1 MTWGS
6 HMDFPEGGVC
16 CRCPGIVVQIYHCWG
31 HSLVVRGSHGGVK
44 PRVALGCSLPSVSVV
59 SSFLSGYREAPTDI
73 ALLRWFSPAA
83 YMVWVWRLV
92 ILRAG
97 PPYLTRVTPSPARE
111 GIFHVVGSLARCLV
125 KLHDKNIISK
135 HVRNKSESLWKAI
148 LFWIKLEHQIQCIL
162 YVLGFP
168 SCEFPWLPRG
178 CDNKWRPPIEAVW
191 NSANIKCT

>member
-1 MTWGS
+1 MIWGS

-16 CRCPGIVVQIYHCWG
+16 CRCPGIVAQICHFWG

-44 PRVALGCSLPSVSVV
+44 PRVALGCSLPLVSAA
-59 SSFLSGYREAPTDI
+59 SSFFSGYREAPYWHST
-73 ALLRWFSPAA
+73 FK
-83 YMVWVWRLV
+83 V
-92 ILRAG
+92 IFTCCIRGVGLKVGDSKSRTT
-97 PPYLTRVTPSPARE
+97 LSHRVTPSPARE
-111 GIFHVVGSLARCLV
+111 GVFHVVGSLARCLV
-125 KLHDKNIISK
+125 KLHDKNITSK

-162 YVLGFP
+162 YVLGFH

>member
-1 MTWGS
+1 MSW
-6 HMDFPEGGVC
+6 DC
-16 CRCPGIVVQIYHCWG
+16 CCSERANVLGLLLFRARKHITSGTTAW
-31 HSLVVRGSHGGVK
+31 LLRGSHGGVS
-44 PRVALGCSLPSVSVV
+44 PEWPWVV
-59 SSFLSGYREAPTDI
+59 HFLQLLWLHPFLVTEKIPTDI

-83 YMVWVWRLV
+83 YMVWIWRLV

-111 GIFHVVGSLARCLV
+111 GVFHVVGSLARCLV
-125 KLHDKNIISK
+125 KLHDKNVISK

-162 YVLGFP
+162 YVLGFH

-178 CDNKWRPPIEAVW
+178 CDNKWRPPVEAVW